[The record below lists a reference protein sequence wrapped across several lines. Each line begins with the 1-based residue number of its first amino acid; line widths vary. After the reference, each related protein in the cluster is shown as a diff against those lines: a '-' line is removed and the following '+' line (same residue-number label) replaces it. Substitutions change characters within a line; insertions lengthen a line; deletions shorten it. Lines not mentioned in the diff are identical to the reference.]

1 MSEIADQVQ
10 LLRPRRGDVVAV
22 FADIGTDDQA
32 DELLAAEL
40 GAIADATRAT
50 FLLMPAGTKIEELD
64 EREMLARG
72 WLKVT
77 ARAHVEGEL

>member
-1 MSEIADQVQ
+1 MSDIAQQVQ

-22 FADIGTDDQA
+22 FASLDEDTEADQ
-32 DELLAAEL
+32 LLAAEL
-40 GAIADATRAT
+40 GTLADKTGAT